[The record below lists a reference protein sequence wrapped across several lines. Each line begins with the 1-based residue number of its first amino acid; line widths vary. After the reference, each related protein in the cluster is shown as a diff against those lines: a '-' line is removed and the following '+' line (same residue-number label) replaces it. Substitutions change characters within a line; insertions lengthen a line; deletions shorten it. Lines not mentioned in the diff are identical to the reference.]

1 MTTTKRSP
9 RRRAIILVP
18 TAAALLLTAA
28 CGASSGGASSSSAAS
43 SPSGESSASSSSSA
57 EPSSSASSETPAYC
71 ADDAATAL
79 PALQPSGIVGQGP
92 NGEPAASPDDVAI
105 SDADAATIK
114 AGKNGTPFKV
124 AIVFQFSGDWPNGQT
139 KGLTDEFSKYGVE
152 IISNTEANF
161 KVDKQIANIENAIQL
176 QPDGIISIPVDD
188 VATAPAYKKVSE
200 AGIKLV
206 FMDNAAKGLKAPQ
219 DYQAVISADSQGNGQ
234 VAAKKLSCYIP
245 QDGTVGIVDFGITF
259 FVTNQRTKGAK
270 DWFAANRPDIKIKEG
285 NFTDPN
291 QAGDV
296 AANFLTANPDVNG
309 VWAVWD
315 GPAQGVIS
323 ALRAQGKNLPVTTID
338 LGDQA
343 ATDLASSEFLK
354 GVGAQ
359 RPYEQGVAEARAMML
374 TLIGKTVPAWI
385 GVPALPVIQNNLRQ
399 GYEDSWA
406 KPLPEKPEA
415 ACKTN
420 EPKCA

>member
-1 MTTTKRSP
+1 MTTTTRSS
-9 RRRAIILVP
+9 RRRAMILVP
-18 TAAALLLTAA
+18 TAAVLLLTAA
-28 CGASSGGASSSSAAS
+28 CGRSSESGAVSASGSQSGSAAA
-43 SPSGESSASSSSSA
+43 SPACA
-57 EPSSSASSETPAYC
+57 E
-71 ADDAATAL
+71 DAATAL
-79 PALQPSGIVGQGP
+79 PALQPKGIVGKGP
-92 NGEPAASPDDVAI
+92 NGEPAASPDDVKI
-105 SDADAATIK
+105 SDADAAKIK
-114 AGKNGTPFKV
+114 AGNNGTPFKV
-124 AIVFQFSGDWPNGQT
+124 ALVFQFSGDWPNGQT
-139 KGLTDEFSKYGVE
+139 KGLTDEFGKYGVQ

-176 QPDGIISIPVDD
+176 KPDGMVSIPVDD

-200 AGIKLV
+200 AGIKLI
-206 FMDNAAKGLKAPQ
+206 FMDNAAKGLKAPT
-219 DYQAVISADSQGNGQ
+219 DYQSVISADSEGNGQ
-234 VAAKKLSCYIP
+234 VAAQKLACYIP
-245 QDGTVGIVDFGITF
+245 QGGTVGIVDFGITF
-259 FVTNQRTKGAK
+259 FVTNERTKGAK
-270 DWFAANRPDIKIKEG
+270 DWFAANRPDIKIKMG

-315 GPAQGVIS
+315 GPAEGVIS

-343 ATDLASSEFLK
+343 ATDLASAENLK

-359 RPYEQGVAEARAMML
+359 RPYSQGVAEADAMML

-385 GVPALPVIQNNLRQ
+385 GVPALPVIQNSLRK
-399 GYEDSWA
+399 GYQDSWG
-406 KPLPEKPEA
+406 KPLPPKPEA

>member
-1 MTTTKRSP
+1 MTTTTRSP
-9 RRRAIILVP
+9 RRRAMYLVP
-18 TAAALLLTAA
+18 AAAAMLLTAA
-28 CGASSGGASSSSAAS
+28 CGSSTGGDVTAT
-43 SPSGESSASSSSSA
+43 SASG
-57 EPSSSASSETPAYC
+57 SASGSAGTTTEPYC
-71 ADDAATAL
+71 AEDAATAL
-79 PALQPSGIVGQGP
+79 PALQPEGIVGQGP
-92 NGEPAASPDDVAI
+92 NGEPAASPDDVQI
-105 SDADAATIK
+105 SDEDAATIK

-124 AIVFQFSGDWPNGQT
+124 ALVFQFSGDWPNGQT

-176 QPDGIISIPVDD
+176 KPDGIVSIPVDD
-188 VATAPAYKKVSE
+188 VATAPAYKKISE

-206 FMDNAAKGLKAPQ
+206 FMDNAAKGLTAPG
-219 DYQAVISADSQGNGQ
+219 DYVSVVSADSQGNGQ

-245 QDGTVGIVDFGITF
+245 EGGTVGIVDFGITF
-259 FVTNQRTKGAK
+259 FVTNQRTKGAR
-270 DWFAANRPDIKIKEG
+270 DWFAANRPDIKLKDA

-315 GPAQGVIS
+315 GPAQGVIA
-323 ALRAQGKNLPVTTID
+323 ALRAQGKNLPVATID

-343 ATDLASSEFLK
+343 ATDLASSEYLK

-359 RPYEQGVAEARAMML
+359 RPYSQGVAEARAMML
-374 TLIGKTVPAWI
+374 ALIGKDVPAWI
-385 GVPALPVIQNNLRQ
+385 GVPALPVIQNSLRQ

-415 ACKTN
+415 ACKAN

>member
-1 MTTTKRSP
+1 ML
-9 RRRAIILVP
+9 LVP
-18 TAAALLLTAA
+18 AAGALLLTAA
-28 CGASSGGASSSSAAS
+28 CGSSTGGGTTSTSAA
-43 SPSGESSASSSSSA
+43 GSASGSA
-57 EPSSSASSETPAYC
+57 GATTEAYC
-71 ADDAATAL
+71 AEDAATAL
-79 PALQPSGIVGQGP
+79 PALQPKGIVGQGP
-92 NGEPAASPDDVAI
+92 NGEPAASPDDVQI
-105 SDADAATIK
+105 SDEDAAKIK
-114 AGKNGTPFKV
+114 AGNNGTPFKI
-124 AIVFQFSGDWPNGQT
+124 ALVFQFSGDWPNGQT

-176 QPDGIISIPVDD
+176 QPDGIVSIPVDD
-188 VATAPAYKKVSE
+188 VATAPAYKKISE

-206 FMDNAAKGLKAPQ
+206 FMDNAAKGLTAPG
-219 DYQAVISADSQGNGQ
+219 DYQSVVSADSQGNGQ

-245 QDGTVGIVDFGITF
+245 EGGTVGIVDFGITF
-259 FVTNQRTKGAK
+259 FVTNQRTKGAR
-270 DWFAANRPDIKIKEG
+270 DWFAANRPDIKLKDA

-323 ALRAQGKNLPVTTID
+323 ALRAQGKNLPVATID

-359 RPYEQGVAEARAMML
+359 RPYSQGVAEARAMML
-374 TLIGKTVPAWI
+374 ALIGKDVPAWI
-385 GVPALPVIQNNLRQ
+385 GVPALPVIQNSLRQ
-399 GYEDSWA
+399 GYKDSWA

-415 ACKTN
+415 ACKAN
-420 EPKCA
+420 QPKCA